1 MTNNDQSFTPSFSS
15 KQSENGRVFNEV
27 VAPKSETDLSS
38 IFTEGAGAATVFPTK
53 SESVSM
59 PEFNDLMSDV
69 ESILGEGDDL
79 DPAKPS
85 LSDLGFSGDQFDK
98 ILSEVDNMSAGG
110 AHIAGTSGVLSM
122 LEDEDDFEEDTQGEI
137 SEELREEIFAEGY
150 MAGSLAQKEVM
161 DKRLQ
166 ELQKTVTDLKIS
178 AATPALLSEDISSAI
193 SVFIR
198 EMARSLLSEAKQ
210 KLLTEI
216 VESRV
221 DEFVTDVKAWELTT
235 NVYCAE
241 PEFNNLKE
249 IFGDD
254 DLNSTPLTETVEP
267 IGFVRKNVHYLLD
280 RELPAGRF
288 RLEVEREHSPKIEAV
303 MDLDSHLAAIED
315 ILGEAI

>member
-15 KQSENGRVFNEV
+15 KQGENHRVFNEI
-27 VAPKSETDLSS
+27 VAPKSETDISS
-38 IFTEGAGAATVFPTK
+38 IFTEGAGSATVFPTET
-53 SESVSM
+53 ESVSVQD
-59 PEFNDLMSDV
+59 FDNLVSDV
-69 ESILGEGDDL
+69 ESLLGEDDDL

-85 LSDLGFSGDQFDK
+85 LSDLGYSGDQFDK

-110 AHIAGTSGVLSM
+110 THIAGTSGVLSM
-122 LEDEDDFEEDTQGEI
+122 LEDEDDFEEDAQGEI

-178 AATPALLSEDISSAI
+178 AATPALLSEDINSAI

-210 KLLTEI
+210 KLLADI

-221 DEFVTDVKAWELTT
+221 DEFVADVKAWELTT

-241 PEFNNLKE
+241 LEFNNLKE
-249 IFGDD
+249 IFEEDD
-254 DLNSTPLTETVEP
+254 SLSAPLTETDEP
-267 IGFVRKNVHYLLD
+267 IGFVRKNIHYILD
-280 RELPAGRF
+280 RELPTGRF
-288 RLEVEREHSPKIEAV
+288 RLEIEREHSPKIEAV
-303 MDLDSHLAAIED
+303 MELDSHLAAIED